1 MVKSTSPRMLQ
12 REWSTYYS
20 TCSLM
25 SGSEARCCWVHIIP
39 LAYSRNP
46 RDAQAK
52 ICRKRPDK
60 MKLSETLVAYLV
72 EQLGARALPPATTNS
87 DAPSDVA
94 RHGRRTSPGRHPSQ
108 SRPTPARPRPL
119 KSRPAPAGAGGRS
132 ASFSR
137 ESRPRRHAP
146 RAENTP
152 SLRPGRGTSNP
163 SLPADLCLSDREMR
177 TPPAP
182 RMFLRGRCLAR
193 RFCSKLLLKS
203 RYRK

>member
-1 MVKSTSPRMLQ
+1 ML
-12 REWSTYYS
+12 
-20 TCSLM
+20 
-25 SGSEARCCWVHIIP
+25 
-39 LAYSRNP
+39 
-46 RDAQAK
+46 
-52 ICRKRPDK
+52 
-60 MKLSETLVAYLV
+60 
-72 EQLGARALPPATTNS
+72 LGAHYTVSIFQKSKRCTSQNMSKKTRQDEIKVRLLWHIWSNSWVRVHLPPATTNL

>member
-72 EQLGARALPPATTNS
+72 EQLGARAPPTCHDQLGCTIRRRSPWPPHQPGTPSISIPPDSCAAAPPQVSTRSGRRWRSFRFVQQRVSAPPARSTRREHAVPATRTGHIK
-87 DAPSDVA
+87 PIVA
-94 RHGRRTSPGRHPSQ
+94 
-108 SRPTPARPRPL
+108 
-119 KSRPAPAGAGGRS
+119 GRS
-132 ASFSR
+132 LLI
-137 ESRPRRHAP
+137 RP
-146 RAENTP
+146 
-152 SLRPGRGTSNP
+152 
-163 SLPADLCLSDREMR
+163 
-177 TPPAP
+177 
-182 RMFLRGRCLAR
+182 
-193 RFCSKLLLKS
+193 
-203 RYRK
+203 